1 MLLRGEQIMT
11 EFEINKKVA
20 SIYLPCDYN
29 INEHTEKVELIRF
42 LGDTDEYEIYGTFD
56 PCNNVSQAWEI
67 MMKYNISIQ
76 FEEGLKPA
84 AFLNMK
90 HVSHDKFIFDKCAIH
105 KKPLVAAMLVFL
117 EI

>member
-20 SIYLPCDYN
+20 
-29 INEHTEKVELIRF
+29 EKLGFQSEIR
-42 LGDTDEYEIYGTFD
+42 ESGTWVFNKIWIPFD
-56 PCNNVSQAWEI
+56 PCNNIEQAWVI
-67 MMKYNISIQ
+67 MLKYGITIVFQNGKYQ
-76 FEEGLKPA
+76 FA
-84 AFLNMK
+84 T
-90 HVSHDKFIFDKCAIH
+90 FDGEMESTH

>member
-20 SIYLPCDYN
+20 
-29 INEHTEKVELIRF
+29 EKAGLNFKDGVIVKDGEWF
-42 LGDTDEYEIYGTFD
+42 YFD
-56 PCNNVSQAWEI
+56 PCNNVEQAWEI
-67 MMKYNISIQ
+67 MLKYGITIVFQNGEYQ
-76 FEEGLKPA
+76 FA
-84 AFLNMK
+84 T
-90 HVSHDKFIFDKCAIH
+90 FDGEIESNH